1 MNTTTVEF
9 RERFVSS
16 QDGLKLYVR
25 DYGDP
30 VSNRTPVLCLPG
42 LTRNSKDFHGVA
54 RRLAGTRRVL
64 AADIRG
70 RGRSEYDPD
79 WHNYQPATYVGDVRN
94 LLAALG
100 IEGVFIVGTSMGG
113 ILAMAM
119 GAAAPTTLRGALLND
134 VGPDVAA
141 EGLVPIIAYV
151 EQDKTF
157 ADWPE
162 VIGHLQAFFP
172 NLPAA
177 SESEW
182 MAIAKASYVVRD
194 DGRIVQDWDPNIVKP
209 LRGVDTAEIDLWPY
223 FRSLARFPLVGVRGE
238 KSNVLTAD
246 TFQSMSEA
254 VPSMAAVTVCGV
266 GHAPTLAEPEVVEA
280 LERALEKTDESHH

>member
-1 MNTTTVEF
+1 MTSIKSN
-9 RERFVSS
+9 
-16 QDGLKLYVR
+16 LLYVR
-25 DYGDP
+25 EYGD
-30 VSNRTPVLCLPG
+30 SGSKRTPVLCLPG

-64 AADIRG
+64 AVDIRG
-70 RGRSEYDPD
+70 RGRSEYDPV
-79 WHNYQPATYVGDVRN
+79 WQNYHPATYVGDVRN

-119 GAAAPTTLRGALLND
+119 GAAAPTSLRGALLND

-141 EGLVPIIAYV
+141 EGLAPIIAYL
-151 EQDKTF
+151 EQGRTF
-157 ADWPE
+157 EDWQD
-162 VIGHLQAFFP
+162 VIGHLRAFFP
-172 NLPAA
+172 DLPAG
-177 SESEW
+177 SEREW

-209 LRGVDTAEIDLWPY
+209 LRGIDTAEIDLWPY

-238 KSNVLTAD
+238 KSDVLTED
-246 TFQSMSEA
+246 TFRAMREA
-254 VPSMAAVTVCGV
+254 VPLMAAVTVEGV

-280 LERALEKTDESHH
+280 LETALEKADETHH

>member
-1 MNTTTVEF
+1 MVWPGAWPVPAGCSPPTSAGADDPSTIPIGTTINRPPTSATCGTCWRLWVLKAYSSSA
-9 RERFVSS
+9 RRWAVSS
-16 QDGLKLYVR
+16 
-25 DYGDP
+25 P
-30 VSNRTPVLCLPG
+30 WPW
-42 LTRNSKDFHGVA
+42 A
-54 RRLAGTRRVL
+54 RRHRR
-64 AADIRG
+64 
-70 RGRSEYDPD
+70 PC
-79 WHNYQPATYVGDVRN
+79 
-94 LLAALG
+94 
-100 IEGVFIVGTSMGG
+100 
-113 ILAMAM
+113 
-119 GAAAPTTLRGALLND
+119 GALLND

-141 EGLVPIIAYV
+141 EGLAPIIAYV

-157 ADWPE
+157 ADWSE

-238 KSNVLTAD
+238 KSDVLTAD

-280 LERALEKTDESHH
+280 LERALEKADESQH

>member
-1 MNTTTVEF
+1 VNTPNDEF
-9 RERFVSS
+9 RERFVSA
-16 QDGLKLYVR
+16 QDGLRLYVR
-25 DYGDP
+25 EYGDP
-30 VSNRTPVLCLPG
+30 RSRRTPVLCLPG

-54 RRLAGTRRVL
+54 RRLAGSRRVL

-79 WHNYQPATYVGDVRN
+79 WRNYQPATYVGDLRN
-94 LLAALG
+94 LLAAMG

-119 GAAAPTTLRGALLND
+119 GAAAPTSLRGVLLND

-141 EGLVPIIAYV
+141 EGLEPIIAYV
-151 EQDKTF
+151 EQNRTF

-162 VIGHLQAFFP
+162 VIDHLQAFFP

-177 SESEW
+177 SEGEW
-182 MAIAKASYVVRD
+182 MAIAKASYVARD
-194 DGRIVQDWDPNIVKP
+194 DGRIIQDWDPNIVKP
-209 LRGVDTAEIDLWPY
+209 LRGIDTAEIDLWPY

-238 KSNVLTAD
+238 KSDVLTAG
-246 TFQSMSEA
+246 TFQAMSDA
-254 VPSMAAVTVCGV
+254 VPSMVAVTVVGV

-280 LERALEKTDESHH
+280 LDRALEIADETHH